1 MTPKVALIGLGRMGS
16 AIGAN
21 LLKHGMALTVW
32 NRTRSKCAVLEAQ
45 GAALAATPA
54 EAARAADVLLT
65 SLMDDRSVLDVLQGQ
80 HGVLAGLQPGKT
92 HACLATISP
101 SCAEALT
108 RLHAAAGSRYVSAP
122 VVGRPD
128 AAAAG
133 QLTSLLAGDPAS
145 IPIVRS
151 VAAAYSRLVRVLEG
165 PAATANTVK
174 LCLNYTIVSLI
185 ELFGEVYSFAEASG
199 VNPAVIEEFY
209 QQAFAHP
216 AIKLYA
222 TRILQREF
230 DSKDGFALR
239 AGLKDVC
246 LMLDAARNVGAE
258 LAIGRITL
266 ERLRAAL
273 EQGWAERDW
282 SALTEITRARS
293 QQ

>member
-1 MTPKVALIGLGRMGS
+1 MGS
-16 AIGAN
+16 GIGAN
-21 LLKHGMALTVW
+21 LLKHGIPLTVW
-32 NRTRSKCAVLEAQ
+32 NRTRSKCALLEAQ
-45 GAALAATPA
+45 GAAVATTAA
-54 EAARAADVLLT
+54 EAARGADLLLT
-65 SLMDDRSVLDVLQGQ
+65 SLTDDRSVLDVLQGPQ
-80 HGVLAGLQPGKT
+80 GVLAGLQPGKT

-101 SCAEALT
+101 GCAETLT

-133 QLTSLLAGDPAS
+133 ELTSLLAGDPGSVPLVRTVAS
-145 IPIVRS
+145 
-151 VAAAYSRLVRVLEG
+151 AYSRLVRVLEG

-185 ELFGEVYSFAEASG
+185 ELFGEVYAFAEASG
-199 VNPAVIEEFY
+199 VDPAVIQEFY

-222 TRILQREF
+222 TKILQRDF
-230 DSKDGFALR
+230 DSKEGFDLR
-239 AGLKDVC
+239 AGSKDVS
-246 LMLDAARNVGAE
+246 LMLDAAQAVGAE
-258 LAIGRITL
+258 LAIGSIVM

-273 EQGWAERDW
+273 QQGWAERDW

-293 QQ
+293 QR